1 MYITFIL
8 IINKISKNSKPIKR
22 SAKQFNLLYN
32 FIIKQL
38 YFLNL
43 KVVNVSFKLKISVLS
58 KYFMVIKRETK

>member
-8 IINKISKNSKPIKR
+8 IINKISKNSKPIRR
-22 SAKQFNLLYN
+22 SAKQFNLLYD

-38 YFLNL
+38 YFLDL

-58 KYFMVIKRETK
+58 KYFMVIRRKTK